1 MNFQVHMKTHGNE
14 ITHLEN
20 ITSMC
25 QLCDM
30 TFESSVAYDEHYAL
44 VHSTAEGVK
53 NEDGDAD
60 DVIQEDSE
68 SSATRSISKEPIFYT
83 SSEITGL

>member
-1 MNFQVHMKTHGNE
+1 MKTHGNE

-30 TFESSVAYDEHYAL
+30 TFESSDAYEEHYST
-44 VHSTAEGVK
+44 VHSTAECVK
-53 NEDGDAD
+53 NEDDGAGDT
-60 DVIQEDSE
+60 IQEDFK
-68 SSATRSISKEPIFYT
+68 SSATVSKEPIYYN
-83 SSEITGL
+83 SSEIVGL